1 MRRPLTMEV
10 IFPIRDEPSARLMTL
25 KAECLY
31 LAGVISE
38 HEEEEQAVLGRAA
51 KVMAVSDCIQAVS
64 RHDEI
69 PAYAAMAA
77 N

>member
-1 MRRPLTMEV
+1 MRRPLTMQV

-31 LAGVISE
+31 MAGVISE
-38 HEEEEQAVLGRAA
+38 HEEQAVLGRAA
-51 KVMAVSDCIQAVS
+51 KVLAVSDCIQAVS
-64 RHDEI
+64 RNDTI
-69 PAYAAMAA
+69 PAYATMAA

>member
-25 KAECLY
+25 KAECLHM
-31 LAGVISE
+31 AGMISE
-38 HEEEEQAVLGRAA
+38 REEQAVLRRAA
-51 KVMAVSDCIQAVS
+51 KVLAVSDCVQAVS

-69 PAYAAMAA
+69 PTSSAMVA